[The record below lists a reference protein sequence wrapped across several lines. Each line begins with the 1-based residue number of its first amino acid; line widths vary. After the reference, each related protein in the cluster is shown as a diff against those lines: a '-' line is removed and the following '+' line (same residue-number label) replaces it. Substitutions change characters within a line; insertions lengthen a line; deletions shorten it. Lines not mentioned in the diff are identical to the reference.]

1 MRVWLTNFFAREV
14 PCTLEI
20 SVTLEGGEH
29 PPQLVD
35 FLRKRADRLWTNPD
49 GSMLALFIREFRLES
64 LQQRLPRFLR
74 ALELRLLRLGARRG
88 TLDWRPA
95 FAYNW
100 SFEGWGCSKERALE
114 ELLRRQRN

>member
-1 MRVWLTNFFAREV
+1 MRVWFTNFFAREV

-35 FLRKRADRLWTNPD
+35 FLRERADRLWTNPD
-49 GSMLALFIREFRLES
+49 GSMLAVFIREFRLES

-74 ALELRLLRLGARRG
+74 ALELRLLRLGLAAERSPGVRPSPTTGALKDGVAREN
-88 TLDWRPA
+88 RPL
-95 FAYNW
+95 
-100 SFEGWGCSKERALE
+100 STS
-114 ELLRRQRN
+114 